1 VVAAGVT
8 AAAVA
13 LVRSRRCTALVVR
26 AALPSQCDVME
37 ERDADPLLRAVANAA
52 ESLPEI
58 QAAFL
63 FGSQASG
70 RVRADSDVDIAILID
85 GTSAS
90 VDARTRLRRV
100 IEALAAHVAADRL
113 DVVILNDAPPALAFQ
128 VLKGGKLAFERDRTA
143 LHRFRV
149 RTYARHS
156 DFESTERFFR
166 AVTRRRALT
175 GSSRG

>member
-1 VVAAGVT
+1 
-8 AAAVA
+8 
-13 LVRSRRCTALVVR
+13 
-26 AALPSQCDVME
+26 ME
-37 ERDADPLLRAVANAA
+37 ERNAETLQRAVASAA

-70 RVRADSDVDIAILID
+70 RARADSDIDVALLID
-85 GTSAS
+85 RDSTG
-90 VDARTRLRRV
+90 VDTRRQLRRV
-100 IEALAAHVAADRL
+100 IAALAAHVAADRL

-149 RTYARHS
+149 STYARHS
-156 DFESTERFFR
+156 DFEPTERFFR
-166 AVTRRRALT
+166 AATRRRALAEPT
-175 GSSRG
+175 RG